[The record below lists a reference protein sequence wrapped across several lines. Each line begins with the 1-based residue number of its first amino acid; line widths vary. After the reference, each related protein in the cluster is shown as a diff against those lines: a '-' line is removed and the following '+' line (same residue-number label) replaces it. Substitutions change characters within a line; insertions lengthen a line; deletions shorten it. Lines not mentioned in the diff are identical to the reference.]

1 MTLQRGELMKLS
13 LFSVIADQSC
23 RHRWAP
29 SFALFHPVDCIRR
42 DLRLLF
48 SHMTLF
54 LMQSEVSPALF
65 IQSAYSASRSD
76 KHSAVMLVTVVASQM
91 CRWRIGS
98 KARHRFQ
105 SWRCEPSSTP
115 ANTPVCPGSLHIMR
129 QSSQHSSVLSPGRL
143 SMLHGPEQSS
153 HKDPHVSYDCLTS
166 PTLPDHLWIYIH
178 NMCNKSQVKCVA
190 LFLGSVDYLGSCLQL
205 PSSGSIPT
213 CADSKNASL
222 WNFSVSCNWINT
234 VLPHKSADYCII
246 RREMNVIIRFLSD
259 VFYFCICWY
268 SCWGQ

>member
-42 DLRLLF
+42 DLQLLF

-178 NMCNKSQVKCVA
+178 TICAIKVKWNVSHYFWGV
-190 LFLGSVDYLGSCLQL
+190 LITSVHVYSCLLLDPFL
-205 PSSGSIPT
+205 PVLIVKMRLCET
-213 CADSKNASL
+213 
-222 WNFSVSCNWINT
+222 SVFPVTELTQFCHIN
-234 VLPHKSADYCII
+234 LQII
-246 RREMNVIIRFLSD
+246 V
-259 VFYFCICWY
+259 
-268 SCWGQ
+268 